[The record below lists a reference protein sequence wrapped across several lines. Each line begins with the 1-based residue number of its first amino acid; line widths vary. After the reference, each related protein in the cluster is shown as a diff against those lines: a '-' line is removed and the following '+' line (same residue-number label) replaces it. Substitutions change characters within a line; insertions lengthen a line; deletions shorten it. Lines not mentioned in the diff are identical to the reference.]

1 MRTLYLVSVWIHVLA
16 AAAWIGTLVFIAA
29 VLVPV
34 LRRQGDDRLRA
45 RLLGAAGP
53 GLRALGWACFGLLAV
68 TGLVNLAGRGFDLAD
83 RSDVGWRLWQGPFGA
98 ALTWKLAL
106 FGVVLLLSALHD
118 FRWGPRAAAA
128 EPGSAEALRLRRIA
142 GWVGRTNLL
151 LALAIVFFAVLLV
164 RGWP

>member
-1 MRTLYLVSVWIHVLA
+1 MGTLYLVSVWIHVLA
-16 AAAWIGTLVFIAA
+16 AAAWIGTLVFLAA

-53 GLRALGWACFGLLAV
+53 GLRTLGWTCFGLLFA
-68 TGLVNLAGRGFDLAD
+68 TGLVNLTGRGFDLAD
-83 RSDVGWRLWQGPFGA
+83 RSDVLWRLWQGPFGA

-106 FGVVLLLSALHD
+106 FGLVLLLSALHD

-128 EPGSAEALRLRRIA
+128 EPGSTEALRLRRIA
-142 GWVGRTNLL
+142 GWVGRATLL
-151 LALAIVFFAVLLV
+151 LALAIVFFAVMLV